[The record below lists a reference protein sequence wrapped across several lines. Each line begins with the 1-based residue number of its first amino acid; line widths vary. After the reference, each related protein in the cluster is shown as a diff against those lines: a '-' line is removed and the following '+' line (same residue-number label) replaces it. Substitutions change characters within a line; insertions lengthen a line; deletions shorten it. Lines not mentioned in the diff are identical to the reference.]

1 MATMT
6 HRASFALDS
15 RAISR
20 LKKLS
25 TIWQTSQ
32 AEVIRRSLEIAEQ
45 SSSGGNEIENRLK
58 AFEQL
63 RTRLKKRK
71 INVEAW
77 IQTSRESRR

>member
-6 HRASFALDS
+6 HRATFALDS
-15 RAISR
+15 CAISR

-45 SSSGGNEIENRLK
+45 SNSGSNEIENRLK
-58 AFEQL
+58 AFDQL

-71 INVEAW
+71 INVETW
-77 IQTSRESRR
+77 IKTARESRR